1 LPATAST
8 DLQAIELFSSLQG
21 EGVWIG
27 ARQIFF
33 RLAYCNLDCAYCDTD
48 FAAPPQCRL
57 EQSAGAGDF
66 IHEDNPL
73 AIATVLE
80 VIDRWR
86 LSSPQL
92 HQALNLTGGEPLC
105 QTAALIN
112 WLPELGKRLPLH
124 LETNGTR
131 PADLDSLLP
140 WLDFI
145 SMDIKLASVTRQAT
159 PWAEHRAC
167 LELSSHIASQVKC
180 VVGLETPLSEIEQAS
195 NLLAEVAPDTPLILQ
210 PVTMSGRPTVSG
222 RLLLDFQQTASRIH
236 PHIRIIPQ
244 VHPLLEVL

>member
-1 LPATAST
+1 VPATAST

-21 EGVWIG
+21 EGSWIG

-48 FAAPPQCRL
+48 FAATPQCRL
-57 EQSAGAGDF
+57 EQSPGSGDF
-66 IHEDNPL
+66 VRLDNPL
-73 AIATVLE
+73 AAATVLE
-80 VIDRWR
+80 LIDRWQQ
-86 LSSPQL
+86 SYPQL

-105 QTAALIN
+105 QAAALVS
-112 WLPELGKRLPLH
+112 WLPELGKRLPVH

-145 SMDIKLASVTRQAT
+145 SMDIKFESVTRQAT

-167 LELSSHIASQVKC
+167 LELSSHIAGQVKC
-180 VVGLETPLSEIEQAS
+180 VVGVETPLEEVEQAA

-210 PVTMSGRPTVSG
+210 PVTRGGRPAVSG
-222 RLLLDFQQTASRIH
+222 VQLMAFQHAATRIH

>member
-1 LPATAST
+1 
-8 DLQAIELFSSLQG
+8 LQAIELFSSLQG
-21 EGVWIG
+21 EGTWIG

-33 RLAYCNLDCAYCDTD
+33 RLAFCNLDCAYCDTE
-48 FAAPPQCRL
+48 FAATPQCRL
-57 EQSAGAGDF
+57 EQTPGAGDF
-66 IHEDNPL
+66 IYQDNPL
-73 AIATVLE
+73 PIATVLE
-80 VIDRWR
+80 LIDRWR
-86 LSSPQL
+86 QDNPQL

-105 QTAALIN
+105 QTAALLS

-131 PADLDSLLP
+131 PDDLDSLLP

-145 SMDIKLASVTRQAT
+145 SLDIKLASVTGQAT

-180 VVGLETPLSEIEQAS
+180 VVDGETPLAEIEQAG

-210 PVTMSGRPTVSG
+210 PVTRNGRPAVSG
-222 RLLLDFQQTASRIH
+222 RQLLAFQHAASRIH